1 MALPIIGRKV
11 KLYQGD
17 VATGTVYAGVTSKTA
32 TFNSESVDITN
43 DDDSGWRTLLD
54 EAGVKSMD
62 LSVEGV
68 VKDESLFNE
77 IISGNSLTGYELDIE
92 TVGVFASDFRF
103 TSVEIVGATADAV
116 RFTASLQSSG
126 AVTYTT
132 AA

>member
-1 MALPIIGRKV
+1 MAAPIIGRKA

-17 VATGTVYAGVTSKTA
+17 VATGTVYVGVTSKTA
-32 TFNSESVDITN
+32 TINSESVDITN

-62 LSVEGV
+62 LSLEGV
-68 VKDESLFNE
+68 VKDEELFNE
-77 IISGNSLTGYELDIE
+77 IISGNTLTGYELDLE
-92 TVGVFASDFRF
+92 TVGVFAANFRF